1 MFLRN
6 KVIAGIILFLGTI
19 VIGINSLEAGW
30 WEDLSL
36 PVPPSTQEVKKE
48 RRKLAGSEFTFIYYE
63 SILEA
68 NSIKDFY
75 RQRLTN
81 AGWQEKDL
89 LKEAGNTPNFKLDPN
104 VANAL
109 SHNLNFKKDKEMIF
123 INFLPESFAQDGKT
137 RFTIA
142 KGKTLEPE
150 LAEKPDTNFAP
161 ELLDKPKKEIAPV
174 YPGAALIDLSEQE
187 RSSMLTYSTQD
198 DIEPVVLFYKNN
210 MAGYGWNLIEEEP
223 VKIRDFSADLE
234 KYDLAQV
241 CPSCAEHRANLPK
254 SMGMKLAKLKFTNP
268 GGYSC
273 DIVISSTA
281 SEKKGAGSLGF
292 TNILVRYD
300 EQR

>member
-6 KVIAGIILFLGTI
+6 KVIVGIILFLGTI
-19 VIGINSLEAGW
+19 VLSINSLEAGW

-63 SILEA
+63 SSLGA
-68 NSIKDFY
+68 SNIKDFY

-81 AGWQEKDL
+81 AGWQEKNL
-89 LKEAGNTPNFKLDPN
+89 LKEAGNIPNFQIDPN

-109 SHNLNFKKDKEMIF
+109 SQNLNFEKDKERLF
-123 INFLPESFAQDGKT
+123 INFLPENFAQDGKT
-137 RFTIA
+137 RFTIG
-142 KGKTLEPE
+142 KGETL
-150 LAEKPDTNFAP
+150 KPGQAQKQDGGFGF
-161 ELLDKPKKEIAPV
+161 ELLDKPKKEVAPV
-174 YPGAALIDLSEQE
+174 YPKASLIDLSEQE
-187 RSSMLTYSTQD
+187 HSSTLTYSTKD

-210 MAGYGWNLIEEEP
+210 MANYGWNLIEEEP
-223 VKIRDFSADLE
+223 IEKKDFSTDLE

-241 CPSCAEHRANLPK
+241 CPSCAKNKINLLK
-254 SMGMKLAKLKFTNP
+254 SMEMQFARLKFTNP
-268 GGYSC
+268 GGDSC
-273 DIVISSTA
+273 DIVINSMMSGEA
-281 SEKKGAGSLGF
+281 GAGSLRF

>member
-19 VIGINSLEAGW
+19 VLSINSLEAGW

-63 SILEA
+63 SSLGA
-68 NSIKDFY
+68 SNIKDFY

-89 LKEAGNTPNFKLDPN
+89 LKEAGNIPNFQIDPN

-109 SHNLNFKKDKEMIF
+109 SQNLNFEKDKEMLF
-123 INFLPESFAQDGKT
+123 INFLPENFSQDEKT
-137 RFTIA
+137 KFTIG
-142 KGKTLEPE
+142 KGKTLEPGQ
-150 LAEKPDTNFAP
+150 AQKQDGGFGF
-161 ELLDKPKKEIAPV
+161 ELLDKPKKEVAPV
-174 YPGAALIDLSEQE
+174 YPKASLIDLSEQE
-187 RSSMLTYSTQD
+187 HSSMLTYTTKD

-210 MAGYGWNLIEEEP
+210 MASYGWNLIEEEP
-223 VKIRDFSADLE
+223 IKKRDFSADLE
-234 KYDLAQV
+234 KYDLAQA
-241 CPSCAEHRANLPK
+241 CPSCAKNNITLPK
-254 SMGMKLAKLKFTNP
+254 SMEMQFAELKFTNP
-268 GGYSC
+268 RGDSC
-273 DIVISSTA
+273 DIVINSMMSGEA
-281 SEKKGAGSLGF
+281 GAGPLRF